1 MHALYNGDTG
11 AAEATPNGAATSI
24 SVQRAENAADR
35 VVLLGYAG
43 HDESSTTQHANDLFS
58 PKGNNNYDADGYD
71 YRRPLTPNTTL
82 KTLDLA
88 GLDVSQITDMSTM
101 IANDKALTSV
111 TGLDTWQF
119 NPTNYS
125 VGHLFAFD
133 KNLKTVD
140 GLNNWDASHFRYIDN
155 MFNSDSSLTG
165 NIDLSKWNTQ
175 NVVLANSM
183 FEFTSALTSVGD
195 LSNWRMPNVTDTSF
209 MFVDDNNI
217 TSLGDLSNWRLPNV
231 TNTSAMFNE
240 DSNITN
246 LGNLDNWGM
255 GKDTDMSGMFA
266 MDFLLTNIGDIGKWD
281 VSNVT
286 SMNSLFLGDYSLTT
300 PGDLSN
306 WNVGKVTKMGEMFNV
321 ITNSS
326 GFGKRVT
333 INGQDYW
340 VGALNSV
347 GDLSKW
353 NQSGLLQDTFYMF
366 QGSGIKQVNVSG
378 WKFAPKGT
386 GEYGS
391 SFDGTSLQGHDR
403 ISDMFADLV
412 NPATIIA
419 NDWSTALPLTADDF
433 AGDQPL
439 IVISNNLTALNN
451 EKTF

>member
-1 MHALYNGDTG
+1 
-11 AAEATPNGAATSI
+11 
-24 SVQRAENAADR
+24 
-35 VVLLGYAG
+35 
-43 HDESSTTQHANDLFS
+43 
-58 PKGNNNYDADGYD
+58 
-71 YRRPLTPNTTL
+71 
-82 KTLDLA
+82 
-88 GLDVSQITDMSTM
+88 
-101 IANDKALTSV
+101 
-111 TGLDTWQF
+111 
-119 NPTNYS
+119 
-125 VGHLFAFD
+125 
-133 KNLKTVD
+133 
-140 GLNNWDASHFRYIDN
+140 
-155 MFNSDSSLTG
+155 
-165 NIDLSKWNTQ
+165 
-175 NVVLANSM
+175 
-183 FEFTSALTSVGD
+183 
-195 LSNWRMPNVTDTSF
+195 
-209 MFVDDNNI
+209 
-217 TSLGDLSNWRLPNV
+217 
-231 TNTSAMFNE
+231 MFNE

-353 NQSGLLQDTFYMF
+353 NVSNVTYMGDMFKGTSLTNIGDLSKWNTDKVVCMDHMFQDTPYLTSVGDLSKWNQSGLLQATFYMF

-386 GEYGS
+386 GEYGN